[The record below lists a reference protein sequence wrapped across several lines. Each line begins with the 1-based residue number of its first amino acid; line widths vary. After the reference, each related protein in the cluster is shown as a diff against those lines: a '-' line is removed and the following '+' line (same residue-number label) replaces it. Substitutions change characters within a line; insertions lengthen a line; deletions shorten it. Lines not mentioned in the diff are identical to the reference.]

1 MATLDEL
8 HRVVVHIVARSRFAA
23 TGRFSLRVTPGGVG
37 TPDFGDEARRVRV
50 AGSTLIVES
59 DLAGAPSV
67 RAMPIGSS
75 SLRSLAEFAGVDL
88 EQTLDVGHDTPPT
101 GEVDA
106 PIVVDETAVAAA
118 GAWYGVAQR
127 MLDLTVAALGP
138 DAAPTLP
145 RVWPEHLDVAF
156 DAATATGARVNLG
169 ASPGDGFCPEPY
181 IYVGPWTSDRPGEQ
195 AYWNAPFGAFR
206 QAKALGDDPVG
217 AGFAFLL
224 EGLRRF
230 T

>member
-1 MATLDEL
+1 
-8 HRVVVHIVARSRFAA
+8 VVVHVVARARFAA

-37 TPDFGDEARRVRV
+37 TPEFGDDAQRVRV
-50 AGSTLIVES
+50 AGSTLVVES
-59 DLAGAPSV
+59 DRAGAPSV
-67 RAMPIGSS
+67 RAMSIVSS
-75 SLRSLAEFAGVDL
+75 SLRSLADFAGVDL
-88 EQTLDVGHDTPPT
+88 DHALHVGHDTPPV
-101 GEVDA
+101 GDVDA
-106 PIVVDETAVAAA
+106 PIVVDETEVAAV

-127 MLDLTVAALGP
+127 MLDLMVVALGP

-181 IYVGPWTSDRPGEQ
+181 VYVGPWSSDRPGEQ
-195 AYWNAPFGAFR
+195 GYWNAPFGAFR
-206 QAKALGDDPVG
+206 QADALGDDPVG
-217 AGFAFLL
+217 AGVAFLL
-224 EGLRRF
+224 EGVRRF